1 MIYSKEREKPSLDL
15 TNILSF
21 YAAFLECG
29 EWRTAKLVI
38 FFVQSIQWK
47 SSIKIGKKYVGE
59 IKF

>member
-21 YAAFLECG
+21 YAAFLECC

-38 FFVQSIQWK
+38 FFVQSNERVASK
-47 SSIKIGKKYVGE
+47 LGKNMSEK
-59 IKF
+59 